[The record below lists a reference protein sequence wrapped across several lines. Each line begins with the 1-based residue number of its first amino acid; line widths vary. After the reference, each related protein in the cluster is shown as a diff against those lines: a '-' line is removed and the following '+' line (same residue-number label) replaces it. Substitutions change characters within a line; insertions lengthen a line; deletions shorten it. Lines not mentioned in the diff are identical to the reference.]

1 MKTVYGAVI
10 TCLTSHCQCQSAG
23 RPRAHKYTLSHSR
36 AHNTHTAWYVW
47 NESSSIMKPLAQAWP
62 VLALSAMAVTIFC
75 QHWLRLLSSWLHAK
89 EFHAQSFP
97 PLLLNKELNSA
108 PKQIKWVYW
117 GEGGG
122 KNVARRQVLFHRL
135 LLRSNFGKM
144 FFGRWKVG
152 EGTRGVGGCWGLDP
166 WWDLKS
172 SRGTWSEWDPHKDG
186 HLWGCMSPPA
196 PGTFNFVESEKKEKK
211 KRSHLKEKTAVG
223 FSATLPVFQHW
234 ALEL

>member
-117 GEGGG
+117 GGGVRMWHAG
-122 KNVARRQVLFHRL
+122 RFCSTDFFCAPTLARCFSGDEKLARVR
-135 LLRSNFGKM
+135 GA
-144 FFGRWKVG
+144 WV
-152 EGTRGVGGCWGLDP
+152 GVGDWILG
-166 WWDLKS
+166 
-172 SRGTWSEWDPHKDG
+172 EI
-186 HLWGCMSPPA
+186 
-196 PGTFNFVESEKKEKK
+196 
-211 KRSHLKEKTAVG
+211 
-223 FSATLPVFQHW
+223 
-234 ALEL
+234 